1 MKTGKIIQ
9 TEFAQPPAIKL
20 HNLIK
25 LFGHVPAVRD
35 VTLKV
40 KKGTTMAL
48 VGPSGCGKTTLLR
61 MIAGLA
67 TPDSG
72 EIWLG
77 NNLVSSSAKL
87 VPPYKRSLSMV
98 FQDLAL
104 WPHMTVRQ
112 HLSFVLGREKK
123 SVKNDTIHTILEL
136 VRLPK
141 PDSYPHQLSGGE
153 QQRLAIARALAPQP
167 EILLFDEPLSN
178 LDPTL
183 KFVLLAEIKE
193 LLARLDIAAVYV
205 THQWEEAIH
214 LAETVAEMD
223 QGKIVRTAPVDQW
236 ASANATAGD
245 NAVSTGKGLYRF
257 DSVAGT
263 VNQR

>member
-9 TEFAQPPAIKL
+9 TEFSQPPAIRL
-20 HNLIK
+20 HHVTK
-25 LFGHVPAVRD
+25 LFAHVPAVRD

-40 KKGTTMAL
+40 KQGTTMAL

-61 MIAGLA
+61 MIAGLEA
-67 TPDSG
+67 PDSG
-72 EIWLG
+72 EIWL
-77 NNLVSSSAKL
+77 NNRLVDSPAKR
-87 VPPYKRSLSMV
+87 VPPYNRSLSMV

-123 SVKNDTIHTILEL
+123 SVKNETTHTILDL

-178 LDPTL
+178 LDPSL
-183 KFVLLAEIKE
+183 KLALLTELKE

-205 THQWEEAIH
+205 THQWEEATH
-214 LAETVAEMD
+214 LAETVAEME
-223 QGKIVRTAPVDQW
+223 QGKIVKTAPLSQW
-236 ASANATAGD
+236 ATAHESAGNSKITSNKWAL
-245 NAVSTGKGLYRF
+245 SP
-257 DSVAGT
+257 
-263 VNQR
+263 